1 MVRGMKL
8 MDLAVIAVAAG
19 GIAVGGCAHHTRR
32 SPELTARSSGPTKP
46 QGKGVLQRTGDAA
59 WGVVSAPVRLFVP
72 GKKPVVKKEEPVTY
86 EPAEAVIMMPPDSV
100 GAGGAATRP
109 GQ

>member
-1 MVRGMKL
+1 MVRGMKWTHL
-8 MDLAVIAVAAG
+8 LVVGVAAG
-19 GIAVGGCAHHTRR
+19 AMMLGGCAHHTRR
-32 SPELTARSSGPTKP
+32 SPELTVRSAAPAKP
-46 QGKGVLQRTGDAA
+46 QGKGVLRRTGDAA

-72 GKKPVVKKEEPVTY
+72 GKKPAVKKEEPVTY
-86 EPAEAVIMMPPDSV
+86 EPAEAVIMMPPDSL